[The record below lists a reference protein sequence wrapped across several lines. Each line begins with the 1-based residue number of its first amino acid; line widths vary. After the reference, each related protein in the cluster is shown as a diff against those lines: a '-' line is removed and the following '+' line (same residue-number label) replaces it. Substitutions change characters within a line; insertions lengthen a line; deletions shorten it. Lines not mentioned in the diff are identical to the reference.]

1 MMMRRR
7 KTMYES
13 YFGLSR
19 TPFTKDISPS
29 ALFRHDGHEEAV
41 ARLSYVVNENAIG
54 VLTGEVGSGKS
65 VALRALAASLDASR
79 HTVVYFCGLAGL
91 RGFYHELITTL
102 GAEPSFFRAEIAAQA
117 KFLIAAETTEK
128 RKRLVVIVDEAHSLP
143 VEFME
148 ELRLLTNED
157 MDSSSSFALIL
168 AGQPTLRRKLNLTV
182 LNALSQRVALRCQMK
197 GLNLEE
203 AAGYIRHHMTLAGRS
218 DAVFSDDA
226 VALIH
231 SAGAGIPRR
240 MNNLATQSLVAG
252 YLDKKNVIDEG
263 TVKRAV
269 AELQAD

>member
-1 MMMRRR
+1 
-7 KTMYES
+7 MYES

-19 TPFTKDISPS
+19 TPFTKDIPPA
-29 ALFRHDGHEEAV
+29 ALFRHAGHEEAL
-41 ARLSYVVNENAIG
+41 ARLSYVVAERAIG

-65 VALRALAASLDASR
+65 VALRALAATLDASR

-102 GAEPSFFRAEIAAQA
+102 GAEPAFFRAEIASQV
-117 KFLIAAETTEK
+117 KSLIAAETAEK
-128 RKRLVVIVDEAHSLP
+128 RKRLVVIVDEAHALP
-143 VEFME
+143 VELME
-148 ELRLLTNED
+148 ELRLLTCED

-182 LNALSQRVALRCQMK
+182 LNALSQRVALRCQLK
-197 GLNLEE
+197 GLTLEE
-203 AAGYIRHHMTLAGRS
+203 ACGYIRHHMTLAGRS

-231 SAGAGIPRR
+231 AAGAGIPRR

-252 YLDKKNVIDEG
+252 YLDKKNIIDEG